1 MNRVATEYAEGRA
14 PSYGR
19 IIGLSQ
25 RLDRSVRQKMAVSD
39 VVKKQNDALKE
50 IQKVGAPQKRATF
63 QQSALS
69 VVNG

>member
-39 VVKKQNDALKE
+39 VVKQQNDALKE
-50 IQKVGAPQKRATF
+50 IQKVGAPTKRATF
-63 QQSALS
+63 Q
-69 VVNG
+69 